1 MQQSCEFKGMSHFCC
16 FIALLPVLPFIAT
29 PFLHVLVQK
38 ANQAVFTINGYLR
51 IQDEFCPFLHHFCLF
66 QSISVHYCGRIQ
78 ILNKSHDSEFFSV
91 VILLRKISL
100 TIPNLEIF
108 PKKKSHNSESGKID
122 KSHNSENKI
131 QKSHNSESLKT
142 RQRLFVA
149 QRRFMYFIDLAT
161 NLLPIL
167 ICSHN
172 TPANRQICFL
182 NFLC

>member
-78 ILNKSHDSEFFSV
+78 ILNKSHDSEFFSA

-108 PKKKSHNSESGKID
+108 PKKSPIIPNLEIWISPTIPKI
-122 KSHNSENKI
+122 KFRSPTI
-131 QKSHNSESLKT
+131 P
-142 RQRLFVA
+142 
-149 QRRFMYFIDLAT
+149 
-161 NLLPIL
+161 NL
-167 ICSHN
+167 
-172 TPANRQICFL
+172 
-182 NFLC
+182 